1 MKYQKVFI
9 MYEKVNKKL
18 ITFADIEIEKR
29 EFHSLKNSIF
39 LKELDFIKTII
50 SKQVSCGEKIL
61 Y

>member
-29 EFHSLKNSIF
+29 EFHSLKNS
-39 LKELDFIKTII
+39 
-50 SKQVSCGEKIL
+50 
-61 Y
+61 